1 MALHINCVRCKREL
15 EAPGAL
21 VFSSPLYRKAGT
33 VKKWHV
39 CVNCET
45 ALIKFLCGFP
55 IEGIETN
62 DPPDP

>member
-1 MALHINCVRCKREL
+1 MALDINCVRCKREL

-21 VFSSPLYRKAGT
+21 VFSSPLRDKGN

-62 DPPDP
+62 DPSDS